1 MPEAGRYFPASGEG
15 VIMDETLALFH
26 GLPLP
31 RPGEDPNSWV
41 VDTTGP
47 SLTRKTYYTDNVPYS
62 YSATGLWVR
71 LAMRRDRRRTQKVL
85 RILADWAYRM
95 QGELHDAVKLPRDCD
110 PSDVANVMFV
120 EAVLVDPRSPFVIVT
135 VWPTGY
141 AQLWSGRF
149 PSLAWSTD
157 NIDAGIERW
166 LKR

>member
-1 MPEAGRYFPASGEG
+1 MPEAGRYFPTSGEG

-31 RPGEDPNSWV
+31 RPGEDPNSWL

-47 SLTRKTYYTDNVPYS
+47 PLTRKTYYTANVPYS

-85 RILADWAYRM
+85 RILADWAYRL
-95 QGELHDAVKLPRDCD
+95 QGELHDAVKLPRDRD
-110 PSDVANVMFV
+110 PLHVAYAAMAD
-120 EAVLVDPRSPFVIVT
+120 AVLFDPRSPFIIVT

-149 PSLAWSTD
+149 PGLVRATDSL
-157 NIDAGIERW
+157 DASIERGH
-166 LKR
+166 L

>member
-1 MPEAGRYFPASGEG
+1 MPEAGRYFPTSGEG

-31 RPGEDPNSWV
+31 RPGDDPHSWV

-47 SLTRKTYYTDNVPYS
+47 SLTRKTYYTVDVPYS

-85 RILADWAYRM
+85 RILTDWAYRL
-95 QGELHDAVKLPRDCD
+95 QGELHDVAGVDRQWQPYD
-110 PSDVANVMFV
+110 DVANAVFFK
-120 EAVLVDPRSPFVIVT
+120 AVLLDPRSPFVIVT

-141 AQLWSGRF
+141 AELWSGKF
-149 PSLAWSTD
+149 PGLVRATE
-157 NIDAGIERW
+157 NLDANLERGH
-166 LKR
+166 L